1 MSVLYE
7 YEEHI
12 EMTGPSGNWKAG
24 GLDYK
29 SDGLYVSSEGDVA
42 DMPHYYRE
50 AQPSLARSQRKLRH
64 KVKGSANWRKQ
75 QKKTAKISRHIANQ
89 RKDFLHK
96 KSAEIANQ
104 YDLVC
109 VEDLDM
115 RAMSNKGYGNGK
127 ATLDNGY
134 GMFLNMLE
142 YKLHDRG
149 KKLVKIDKWYPSS
162 QTCSCCGSRKEM
174 PLAERTYRC
183 PVCGMEMDRDRNAA
197 INIRNEGLRLLGLV
211 SA

>member
-1 MSVLYE
+1 M
-7 YEEHI
+7 
-12 EMTGPSGNWKAG
+12 
-24 GLDYK
+24 
-29 SDGLYVSSEGDVA
+29 
-42 DMPHYYRE
+42 
-50 AQPSLARSQRKLRH
+50 
-64 KVKGSANWRKQ
+64 KGSANWRKQ

-104 YDLVC
+104 YDIVC

-115 RAMSNKGYGNGK
+115 RAMSNKGFGNGK

-134 GMFLNMLE
+134 GMFLDMLK
-142 YKLHDRG
+142 YKLHDQG

-162 QTCSCCGSRKEM
+162 QICSCCGNRKEM
-174 PLAERTYRC
+174 LLAERTYRC
-183 PVCGMEMDRDRNAA
+183 PACGMEMDRDRNAA
-197 INIRNEGLRLLGLV
+197 INIRNEGLRMLGLA